1 MAKKKAAAPA
11 TPAPEATAAPA
22 VQQEPEAHLD
32 PGQLEGMDDDKLRQ
46 MAMDIGLDPTAYEG
60 RDALIAAI
68 AAETLTAAP
77 PEPEAPAPEQP
88 PEEPEAGE
96 QPPEEPEAGEQPPEE
111 PEAGEQPPEEA
122 PKPVPVTER
131 PLPCKAEVAASIA
144 VLRRAVIGTAE
155 MVRPVATLDKGTAV
169 TVVAFEGDYARLA
182 NGLYVKTT
190 LLV

>member
-96 QPPEEPEAGEQPPEE
+96 QPPEE
-111 PEAGEQPPEEA
+111 A

>member
-1 MAKKKAAAPA
+1 MARTTKNTKKAAAPA
-11 TPAPEATAAPA
+11 TPAPEVTAAPA

-32 PGQLEGMDDDKLRQ
+32 PGQLAEMDDDKLQ
-46 MAMDIGLDPTAYEG
+46 QLAMDIGLDPAAYEG

-77 PEPEAPAPEQP
+77 PEPEAPAP
-88 PEEPEAGE
+88 
-96 QPPEEPEAGEQPPEE
+96 EQPPEE

>member
-46 MAMDIGLDPTAYEG
+46 MAMDIGLDPAAHEG

-77 PEPEAPAPEQP
+77 PEPEAPAP
-88 PEEPEAGE
+88 
-96 QPPEEPEAGEQPPEE
+96 EQPPEE

>member
-11 TPAPEATAAPA
+11 TPAPEATTAPA

-68 AAETLTAAP
+68 AAETLTVAS
-77 PEPEAPAPEQP
+77 PEPEAPAHA

-96 QPPEEPEAGEQPPEE
+96 QPS
-111 PEAGEQPPEEA
+111 EEA

-155 MVRPVATLDKGTAV
+155 MVRPVATLDRGTAV

-190 LLV
+190 LLA

>member
-1 MAKKKAAAPA
+1 MARTTKNTKKAAAPA
-11 TPAPEATAAPA
+11 TPAPEVTAAPA

-32 PGQLEGMDDDKLRQ
+32 PGQLAEMDDDKLQ
-46 MAMDIGLDPTAYEG
+46 QLAMDIGLDPAAYEG

-68 AAETLTAAP
+68 AAGPVTMDP
-77 PEPEAPAPEQP
+77 PEPEASAPALEPEPEPEQQQDPAPE
-88 PEEPEAGE
+88 
-96 QPPEEPEAGEQPPEE
+96 
-111 PEAGEQPPEEA
+111 
-122 PKPVPVTER
+122 PVPVTER

-169 TVVAFEGDYARLA
+169 TVIAFEGDYARLA

-190 LLV
+190 LLA

>member
-68 AAETLTAAP
+68 AAETLTVAP
-77 PEPEAPAPEQP
+77 PEPEAPASAPEQP
-88 PEEPEAGE
+88 S
-96 QPPEEPEAGEQPPEE
+96 EE

>member
-46 MAMDIGLDPTAYEG
+46 MAMDICLDPTAYEG

-77 PEPEAPAPEQP
+77 PEPEAPAP
-88 PEEPEAGE
+88 E